1 MDASTLK
8 KEIMGKVNK
17 ILINSP
23 EILENLDQIL
33 NDLLVADQK
42 RDFWNDLPESVK
54 KNIATSQ
61 QEIKEGQTF
70 PHESVMQ
77 EAKQWLKK

>member
-8 KEIMGKVNK
+8 KEITGKVNK
-17 ILINSP
+17 ILSP
-23 EILENLDQIL
+23 EILENLDEIV
-33 NDLLVADQK
+33 NDLLVADQE
-42 RDFWNDLPESVK
+42 RDFWNDLPVSVK

-70 PHESVMQ
+70 PHESVMK
-77 EAKQWLKK
+77 EARQWLKK